1 MRIYKQTPAEL
12 VREVI
17 TMTGMKTDDIIKAMM
32 QRGIGKEAAQTALS
46 RVLNGLGT
54 VTPIENF
61 RAVMDALGVKSWGVK
76 EDKFY
81 ADAGG
86 RVPGSGRKRRT
97 PDRIYNE
104 VLADYAT
111 DLRNG
116 GRLLKRRELA
126 ERIGVSLPVFNRWL
140 AGQSRFIFEG
150 EKSGTKI
157 WDTAE

>member
-17 TMTGMKTDDIIKAMM
+17 TMTGMKSDEIIKAMM
-32 QRGIGKEAAQTALS
+32 QRGNGKEAAQTALS
-46 RVLNGLGT
+46 RVLNGMGT
-54 VTPIENF
+54 VTPIENL

-104 VLADYAT
+104 VLSNYAT

-140 AGQSRFIFEG
+140 AGQSRFQFEG
-150 EKSGTKI
+150 EKSGTRI